1 MITLFKPG
9 QEMQTNPLPL
19 PKEPQEL
26 QLPEEIRSSALLHE
40 DPVVTIEEN
49 IPLSSDQSHL

>member
-19 PKEPQEL
+19 PREPQEL
-26 QLPEEIRSSALLHE
+26 QLPEEIRTTALFR

-49 IPLSSDQSHL
+49 IPLSSDQPHL